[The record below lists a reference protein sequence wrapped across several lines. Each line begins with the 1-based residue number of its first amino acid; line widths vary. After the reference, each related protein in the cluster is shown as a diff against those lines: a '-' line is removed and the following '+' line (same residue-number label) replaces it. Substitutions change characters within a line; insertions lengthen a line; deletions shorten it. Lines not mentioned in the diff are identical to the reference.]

1 MKLLNEH
8 WNGFRSSQSLVDAYK
23 TLYRSLGLQIKIVAS
38 CSHSATGLCR
48 CLASGGA
55 WSSPEHPPADPFP
68 RQTGLHQALLSCL
81 GVLLTSRAEPELSPS
96 PESSVSPEGFSPS
109 RFCLNSGGCTI
120 NIRTWFR
127 KQLVWIGIPAWERY
141 FQHWS
146 LCLTKRSLFLN
157 CPCVAEL
164 PVKVVADPVVTEL
177 PAQHLCVTVWVSLT
191 LWLRAVLDCHS
202 LHQCLKH
209 SGGFSFPLL
218 L

>member
-68 RQTGLHQALLSCL
+68 RETGLHQALLSCL
-81 GVLLTSRAEPELSPS
+81 GVLLISRAEPELSPS

-109 RFCLNSGGCTI
+109 RFCLSSGDAPSTSEPGSGNS
-120 NIRTWFR
+120 WFELASLLE
-127 KQLVWIGIPAWERY
+127 KGI
-141 FQHWS
+141 S
-146 LCLTKRSLFLN
+146 STDLC
-157 CPCVAEL
+157 A
-164 PVKVVADPVVTEL
+164 
-177 PAQHLCVTVWVSLT
+177 
-191 LWLRAVLDCHS
+191 
-202 LHQCLKH
+202 
-209 SGGFSFPLL
+209 
-218 L
+218 